1 MYLFWKRIILLY
13 WQGAFHLCTI
23 DTVSNSDTVSISINN
38 VEHIDR
44 FRKSDCLTDRTRDKH
59 VCLEIRAWLDYTSS
73 MIIGLAL
80 YVVRRMRHLARRVC
94 IALSYVRGIIE
105 PFAGFRSHSEGG
117 PSFRE
122 IVCGRES
129 YWFRRGRNR
138 RDKKPVTYHRVRQHV
153 YDRCH
158 ILSYAR
164 HIRVSAASCCC
175 RGGCMPLLGYVMHKS
190 VKGSVKIFVTA
201 ASMRV
206 LSTCLSCLFTR

>member
-1 MYLFWKRIILLY
+1 
-13 WQGAFHLCTI
+13 
-23 DTVSNSDTVSISINN
+23 
-38 VEHIDR
+38 
-44 FRKSDCLTDRTRDKH
+44 
-59 VCLEIRAWLDYTSS
+59 

-129 YWFRRGRNR
+129 YRFRRGRNR
-138 RDKKPVTYHRVRQHV
+138 RDKPVTYHRVRQHV

-164 HIRVSAASCCC
+164 HTRVSAASCCC
-175 RGGCMPLLGYVMHKS
+175 RGGMHALTGIRDAQARKRICQDFRDCSKCASPFHMLIVSIYSLSRCSACRCVSLCVCVCVFLCMC
-190 VKGSVKIFVTA
+190 
-201 ASMRV
+201 MRARV
-206 LSTCLSCLFTR
+206 RRYMMTS